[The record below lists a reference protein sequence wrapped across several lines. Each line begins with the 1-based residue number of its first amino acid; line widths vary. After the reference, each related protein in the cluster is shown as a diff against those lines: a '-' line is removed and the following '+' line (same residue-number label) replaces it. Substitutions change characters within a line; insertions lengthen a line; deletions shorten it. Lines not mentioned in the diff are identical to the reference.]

1 MTRKGKAGHF
11 KTDIFGGR
19 MWFQYFD
26 DPGASPIPI
35 DLDDVKHIME
45 MNARGEKPD
54 DLQGYAI
61 EVEAAPEDALYGDVV
76 GQDDVGRFDSTG
88 RRRRKGGRRRNRG
101 TAGPAQAGGDP
112 PRSGAQGGGKR
123 RKKRRKGRGNGN
135 APQG

>member
-1 MTRKGKAGHF
+1 
-11 KTDIFGGR
+11 